1 MTTQATNHTALVI
14 DDSVFSREWLAG
26 ILQHMGFKSIDF
38 AESGV
43 AALERVK
50 TAKPDLIF
58 LDAVMPGM
66 DGLTTLKE
74 LRKLLPD
81 VIVVIT
87 SSSSTKEVV
96 LQFRDAGAHFYLRK
110 PLDPPKV
117 RETVEKAFEMMG
129 SPQVEG

>member
-1 MTTQATNHTALVI
+1 
-14 DDSVFSREWLAG
+14 
-26 ILQHMGFKSIDF
+26 
-38 AESGV
+38 
-43 AALERVK
+43 
-50 TAKPDLIF
+50 LIF

>member
-1 MTTQATNHTALVI
+1 MTVQETNHTALVV

-26 ILQHMGFKSIDF
+26 ILQHVGFKNVDF

-43 AALERVK
+43 VALEKVK
-50 TAKPDLIF
+50 ATKPDLIF

-74 LRKLLPD
+74 LKKILPD
-81 VIVVIT
+81 AIVVIT

-96 LQFRDAGAHFYLRK
+96 LQFKEAGAHFYLRK

-117 RETVEKAFEMMG
+117 RETIDKAFEMMG
-129 SPQVEG
+129 SPLEEE